1 MNREAYED
9 LLANILRRNPNMTR
23 TEATK
28 ELREM
33 WGIAVDAAA
42 PAAAASR
49 PEPALSTPKRTETK
63 GEGDA
68 DDEDAEISA
77 DGALVPRPCEP
88 ARRAPAPAGRARVA
102 SSLQSW
108 GEG

>member
-1 MNREAYED
+1 VNKEAYEA

-23 TEATK
+23 TEATE

-33 WGIAVDAAA
+33 WGITVDAAA
-42 PAAAASR
+42 PAASR

-68 DDEDAEISA
+68 EDEDA
-77 DGALVPRPCEP
+77 DQR
-88 ARRAPAPAGRARVA
+88 
-102 SSLQSW
+102 
-108 GEG
+108 

>member
-1 MNREAYED
+1 MNREAYEE

-23 TEATK
+23 TEATE

-33 WGIAVDAAA
+33 WGIAVD
-42 PAAAASR
+42 AAASR

-68 DDEDAEISA
+68 EDEDADE
-77 DGALVPRPCEP
+77 DQR
-88 ARRAPAPAGRARVA
+88 
-102 SSLQSW
+102 
-108 GEG
+108 